1 MAAEVSRICA
11 MIKQRGVAVSR
22 AFAERVLGAGRG
34 GGGGGSIDAQVG
46 AVLNAWLEADVAETE
61 PVPVL
66 HASASSPADAATSR
80 TLERAVVVQI
90 DAALDVSQSAYV
102 SPNRSEQWIQLTH
115 VLNAHK
121 HYTVRVG

>member
-1 MAAEVSRICA
+1 MAAEVSRVCA

-22 AFAERVLGAGRG
+22 AFAERVLGAGG

-90 DAALDVSQSAYV
+90 DAALDVSRSAYV
-102 SPNRSEQWIQLTH
+102 LPSLVPNRF
-115 VLNAHK
+115 
-121 HYTVRVG
+121 